1 MRKGVRKLKMK
12 AKISTKQLTYM
23 LDKVTNSTQS
33 IGILSYAKIEFKD
46 QRITLT
52 TSDENVSVKTYSDCS
67 YDDDASILVNARLL
81 YDVIKKCCSEEVS
94 LELNG
99 TEMLIRYG
107 KSKFK
112 LNGVAVD
119 EYPDINFKVSEDA
132 NRFLIGTYKLSEAYS
147 SVAYATSDKSRP
159 IFGCI
164 HLESDDGKL
173 SLCATDSA
181 RMAKKTLDVEYSGI
195 PSNIPSK
202 VLGEMVRIASSESE
216 CVISV
221 LPEKII
227 ASTKDTRISC
237 RVMNEDY
244 PNLSKVMSSI
254 TPMLTLEA
262 DAMRLADSLDRV
274 TIINDDKASV
284 TTLSVIGHEVWL
296 TTNSDMTGEAKE
308 AIDCSISKE
317 DDFSISFNGA
327 FAYQALKALGDGTAL
342 IGFTTALK
350 PIIIRKA
357 GDDSLIQIFTPMKAR
372 GK

>member
-1 MRKGVRKLKMK
+1 MK

-23 LDKVTNSTQS
+23 LDKVTNSTQRD
-33 IGILSYAKIEFKD
+33 GILSYVKIEFKD

-52 TSDENVSVKTYSDCS
+52 TSDENVSVKTHSDCS
-67 YDDDASILVNARLL
+67 YDADASVLVNARLL
-81 YDVIKKCCSEEVS
+81 CDVIKKCCSEEVL
-94 LELNG
+94 LELSG

-112 LNGVAVD
+112 LNGVAAD
-119 EYPDINFKVSEDA
+119 EYPDINFKVGEDTS
-132 NRFLIGTYKLSEAYS
+132 RFLISTRELSEAYS

-164 HLESDDGKL
+164 HLESDNGRL

-202 VLGEMVRIASSESE
+202 ALGEMIRIASSENE

-227 ASTKDTRISC
+227 ASAKDTCISC

-254 TPMLTLEA
+254 SPELTLEV
-262 DAMRLADSLDRV
+262 DAMRLAESLDRV
-274 TIINDDKASV
+274 NVINDNKASV
-284 TTLSVIGHEVWL
+284 TTLDVIGNQVWL
-296 TTNSDMTGEAKE
+296 TTNSDMAGEAKE
-308 AIDCSISKE
+308 AIDCSISK
-317 DDFSISFNGA
+317 DDGFSISFNGA
-327 FAYQALKALGDGTAL
+327 FSYQALKALGGGTAL
-342 IGFTTALK
+342 IGFTTPLK

-357 GDDSLIQIFTPMKAR
+357 GDDSLIQLFTPMKAK